1 MFFVIPTPIGNLDD
15 ITKRAVDTINSLDIL
30 FCENTQNTNNLL
42 LKFGITGITL
52 KKYVD
57 YNETRI
63 IPEVISLLKIGKRV
77 GIVSDAGYPT
87 ISDPGY
93 KLIRA
98 IRNEGLEYSVLPG
111 ASSILPTLIYSAL
124 PSNNFVFI
132 GFLSKKQGKL
142 KEELLKYLGTTT
154 IFFESPH
161 RIIKTLN
168 FILENFPQ
176 SQITVCR
183 EISKLH
189 EEIVSGNILSVYEKF
204 ASRTSIKGEIS
215 IAILIEN

>member
-1 MFFVIPTPIGNLDD
+1 MFFIIPTPIGNLDD
-15 ITKRAVDTINSLDIL
+15 ITKRAIDTISSLDLL

-42 LKFGITGITL
+42 LKFGINGIKL

-57 YNETRI
+57 YNETKI
-63 IPEVISLLKIGKRV
+63 IPEVISLLKIGQKI

-98 IRNEGLEYSVLPG
+98 IKNEGLDYTVLPG

-132 GFLSKKQGKL
+132 GFLSKKRGKL
-142 KEELLKYLGTTT
+142 KEELSKYSGITT

-161 RIIKTLN
+161 RIIKTLKI
-168 FILENFPQ
+168 ILDNFPQ

-189 EEIVSGNILSVYEKF
+189 EEVVSGDILSVYEKF
-204 ASRTSIKGEIS
+204 ESRLSVKGEIS
-215 IAILIEN
+215 VAILINN

>member
-63 IPEVISLLKIGKRV
+63 IPEVISLLKIGKRI

-142 KEELLKYLGTTT
+142 KEELLKYSGTTT

-161 RIIKTLN
+161 RIVKTLS
-168 FILENFPQ
+168 FILDNFPQ

-204 ASRTSIKGEIS
+204 ASRISIKGEIS